1 VYGVN
6 GSNHVEFEGVFLTG
20 AELRDLFRLRT
31 RGGLKKMRDR
41 GELLFHQLPNGYF
54 LYPEDQPAIRDAR
67 ASLRDARKAL

>member
-20 AELRDLFRLRT
+20 AELRDLF
-31 RGGLKKMRDR
+31 
-41 GELLFHQLPNGYF
+41 
-54 LYPEDQPAIRDAR
+54 QPAIRDAR